1 VTKPTIAALAK
12 ARAALESQLEALE
25 LSEVVLVDDE
35 SLKVPQVRANK
46 LPILSEETYLAT
58 LEDPEADLDP
68 EAFSRWKSEQYQE
81 LVESDPDVIARERRE
96 RIYEKPSEV
105 DSSIEVLGY
114 MCGPQYRPMT
124 PQAWGNLDTPER
136 ETIAENSLVL
146 FDRELGEGVDPGDQ
160 LLGEFLREF
169 PNAYAAILTNK
180 VNLGDEIIEA
190 LAASERQQAA
200 GAPTDP
206 ARSLIA
212 SKQRLMSSAPIDF
225 VEDLRITRAAP
236 LLVSARNQ
244 LLKLA
249 ESAHTAAIEELRERI
264 ELRTLEHIVVRAAR
278 SEGSWEADALLRV
291 LAIAYRSEAQSL
303 LLGDATLAKLADVFA
318 QIRTIFARSGGPD
331 ESARLKTAELMQ
343 RERYDPGPLIN
354 VAGLPLACGDLFQTG
369 RGADESD
376 KRLWMLLDQPCDLQL
391 RDTKNS
397 RGHIS
402 STDLIEVASAKKP
415 KKGRIHLL
423 PSGSR
428 YCPDGEQLYLML
440 SSRMTV
446 PFDVLELCVFD
457 KDGECRIDTEAA
469 EPANVPQTPAL
480 TRRWSEMTE
489 VHRETVRVA
498 LVTEDDDLRKRM
510 IGHDG
515 VLAGDTQQGIAWPI
529 RRVERLNEPHAQ
541 PALRAVSDDR
551 SRPAF
556 DADLNS
562 P

>member
-1 VTKPTIAALAK
+1 VTTPSTAALAK

-35 SLKVPQVRANK
+35 SLKVPQGRAKK
-46 LPILSEETYLAT
+46 LPILSEEAYRAT
-58 LEDPEADLDP
+58 LEDPEVDLDP
-68 EAFSRWKSEQYQE
+68 EAFNRWKSERYKE
-81 LVESDPDVIARERRE
+81 LVESDPDLIARERRE

-105 DSSIEVLGY
+105 DTSIDVLGY
-114 MCGPQYRPMT
+114 MCGPQFRPMT

-136 ETIAENSLVL
+136 ETIAKNSLVL

-169 PNAYAAILTNK
+169 PDAYAAILTNK

-190 LAASERQQAA
+190 LAASERHQAA

-236 LLVSARNQ
+236 LLVSARDE

-249 ESAHTAAIEELRERI
+249 ESAHAAAIEELRERI

-291 LAIAYRSEAQSL
+291 LAIAYRSEAQTL
-303 LLGDATLAKLADVFA
+303 LLGDATLAKLADVFE

-369 RGADESD
+369 WEAGESD

-415 KKGRIHLL
+415 KGRIHLL

-480 TRRWSEMTE
+480 ARRWSEMTE

-498 LVTEDDDLRKRM
+498 LVTGDDDLRKRI

-515 VLAGDTQQGIAWPI
+515 ALIGDTQHGIAWPI
-529 RRVERLNEPHAQ
+529 RRVERLNEPQAQ